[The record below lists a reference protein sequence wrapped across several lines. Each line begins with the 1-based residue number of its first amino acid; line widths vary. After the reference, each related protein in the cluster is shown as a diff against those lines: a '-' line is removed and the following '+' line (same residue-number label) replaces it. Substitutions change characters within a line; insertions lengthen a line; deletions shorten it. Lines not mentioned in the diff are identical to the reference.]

1 MFKKSALMFL
11 YTETS
16 LHAGSGTSLGVVD
29 LPIQREKY
37 TDFPVIQASGIKGAV
52 REWFEFEFTDNGSKR
67 KIELAFGPDKIG
79 SEESGFAAAVTFT
92 DARILLFP
100 VRSLKGIFAY
110 CTSPTVLERFRRDA
124 QVARVTLS
132 WTTPTPPDDQTVLG
146 VQTGCDV
153 AADHQVLLEEY
164 TFGFQANADVIKI
177 AEWLS
182 QSAFPNASEYQF
194 WRDKVKKSLLVLPD
208 NAFRDFVKLST
219 EVQARIKIDNTTR
232 TVDKKTG
239 GLFYEEA
246 LLPDS
251 LLYSVVLAHDPV
263 KDDRAALADADA
275 VLGFLREIDGKRLQ
289 LGGDATIGRGIVS
302 VRFHTQE
309 KEKQSGPQKEGQ
321 GNG

>member
-1 MFKKSALMFL
+1 MFKKATLMFL

-52 REWFEFEFTDNGSKR
+52 REWFESEPITNVSAR

-92 DARILLFP
+92 DVRILLFP

-110 CTSPTVLERFRRDA
+110 CTSPTVLQRFRRDA
-124 QVARVTLS
+124 QIAGVPLD
-132 WTTPTPPDDQTVLG
+132 WTVPSPPNDRTVLG
-146 VQTGCDV
+146 VQNGSDV
-153 AADHQVLLEEY
+153 AAGDQVLLEEY
-164 TFGFQANADVIKI
+164 AFGFQANADVTEI

-182 QSAFPNASEYQF
+182 QEAFPNGAEYEF
-194 WRDKVKKSLLVLPD
+194 WREKVKKSLLVLPD

-219 EVQARIKIDNTTR
+219 EVQARIKIDNDKR
-232 TVDKKTG
+232 TVVKG

-251 LLYSVVLAHDPV
+251 LLYSVILAHDPV
-263 KDDRAALADADA
+263 KDDRTELADAAA
-275 VLGFLREIDGKRLQ
+275 VLTFLRGIDGKRLQ

-302 VRFHTQE
+302 VRFCGQE
-309 KEKQSGPQKEGQ
+309 KQPESQKEGQ
-321 GNG
+321 DNG

>member
-1 MFKKSALMFL
+1 MFKKATLMFL
-11 YTETS
+11 YAETS

-37 TDFPVIQASGIKGAV
+37 TDFPVVQASGLKGAV
-52 REWFEFEFTDNGSKR
+52 REWFEFKFTDNANRR

-79 SEESGFAAAVTFT
+79 SEESGYAAAVTFT

-124 QVARVTLS
+124 QIAGVTLD
-132 WTTPTPPDDQTVLG
+132 WTVPTPPNDQTVLG
-146 VQTGCDV
+146 VQGGSDV
-153 AADHQVLLEEY
+153 AADDQVLLEEY
-164 TFGFQANADVIKI
+164 AFGFQANADVTKI

-182 QSAFPNASEYQF
+182 HAAFPNGSEYHF

-219 EVQARIKIDNTTR
+219 EVQARIKIDNDKR
-232 TVDKKTG
+232 TVVKG

-263 KDDRAALADADA
+263 KDDRAELADADA
-275 VLGFLREIDGKRLQ
+275 VLEFLRGIDRKRLQ

-309 KEKQSGPQKEGQ
+309 KQAEPGKEGQ

>member
-1 MFKKSALMFL
+1 MVTMFKKATLMFL

-37 TDFPVIQASGIKGAV
+37 TDFPVIQASGLKGAV
-52 REWFEFEFTDNGSKR
+52 REWFEFKATENANKR

-124 QVARVTLS
+124 QVAGVTLS

-164 TFGFQANADVIKI
+164 TFGFQADADVMKI

-182 QSAFPNASEYQF
+182 RAAFPNGSEYQF

-219 EVQARIKIDNTTR
+219 EVQARIKIDNDKR
-232 TVDKKTG
+232 TVVKG

-263 KDDRAALADADA
+263 KDDRAALANADA
-275 VLGFLREIDGKRLQ
+275 VLKFLRGIDGKRLQ

-309 KEKQSGPQKEGQ
+309 KQAESGKEGQ

>member
-1 MFKKSALMFL
+1 MFKTATMMFL

-37 TDFPVIQASGIKGAV
+37 TDFPVVQASGIKGAV
-52 REWFEFEFTDNGSKR
+52 REWFEFTCTDSASRR

-79 SEESGFAAAVTFT
+79 SEESGFAAAMTFT

-100 VRSLKGIFAY
+100 VRSLKGVFAY

-124 QVARVTLS
+124 QIAGVS
-132 WTTPTPPDDQTVLG
+132 PDWTVPTPPDDQTALG
-146 VQTGCDV
+146 VNGGSDV
-153 AADHQVLLEEY
+153 AAGDQVLLEEY
-164 TFGFQANADVIKI
+164 AFRFQAKDEVTRI
-177 AEWLS
+177 AEWLARH
-182 QSAFPNASEYQF
+182 AFPGGGEYKF
-194 WRDKVKKSLLVLPD
+194 WREKVKKSLLVLPD

-219 EVQARIKIDNTTR
+219 EVQARIKIKNETR
-232 TVDKKTG
+232 TVEKG

-246 LLPDS
+246 LLSDS

-263 KDDRAALADADA
+263 KDDRAELPDAGA
-275 VLGFLREIDGKRLQ
+275 VLAFLREIDGKRLQ

-302 VRFHTQE
+302 VRFHSRE
-309 KEKQSGPQKEGQ
+309 PERKEGQ

>member
-1 MFKKSALMFL
+1 MFKERTLMFL

-37 TDFPVIQASGIKGAV
+37 TDFPVIQASGIKGAM
-52 REWFEFEFTDNGSKR
+52 REWFEFTFTDNTNKR

-79 SEESGFAAAVTFT
+79 SEESGYAAAVSFT

-124 QVARVTLS
+124 QITGVSPS
-132 WTTPTPPDDQTVLG
+132 WTVSTPPNDQTVLG
-146 VQTGCDV
+146 VQNGSDV
-153 AADHQVLLEEY
+153 AAGDQVLLEEY
-164 TFGFQANADVIKI
+164 AFRFQADPQVTEI
-177 AEWLS
+177 AKSLS
-182 QSAFPNASEYQF
+182 QTAFPNGSEYLF

-219 EVQARIKIDNTTR
+219 EVQARIKIDNDKR
-232 TVDKKTG
+232 TVVKG

-251 LLYSVVLAHDPV
+251 LLYSVILAHDPL
-263 KDDRAALADADA
+263 KDDRAELANADA
-275 VLGFLREIDGKRLQ
+275 VLTFLHEINGKRLQ

-302 VRFHTQE
+302 VRFHDQ
-309 KEKQSGPQKEGQ
+309 EKQSGQQKEG
-321 GNG
+321 

>member
-1 MFKKSALMFL
+1 MFKKATLMFL

-37 TDFPVIQASGIKGAV
+37 TDFPVIQASGLKGAI
-52 REWFEFEFTDNGSKR
+52 REWFEFQATENANKR

-124 QVARVTLS
+124 QIAGVTLS
-132 WTTPTPPDDQTVLG
+132 WTTPTPNDQTVLG
-146 VQTGCDV
+146 VQDGCDV
-153 AADHQVLLEEY
+153 AVGDQVLLEEY
-164 TFGFQANADVIKI
+164 AFGFQAKAEVTKI

-182 QSAFPNASEYQF
+182 EKAFPNGSEYQF

-219 EVQARIKIDNTTR
+219 EVQARIKIDNDKR
-232 TVDKKTG
+232 TVVKG

-263 KDDRAALADADA
+263 KDDRAALADANA
-275 VLGFLREIDGKRLQ
+275 VLEFLRGIDGKRLQ

-302 VRFHTQE
+302 VRFHSQG
-309 KEKQSGPQKEGQ
+309 KQPEPQKEGQ

>member
-1 MFKKSALMFL
+1 MFKQATLMFL

-37 TDFPVIQASGIKGAV
+37 TDLPVIQASGIKGAV
-52 REWFEFEFTDNGSKR
+52 REWFEFKFTGNADNR

-100 VRSLKGIFAY
+100 IRSLKGIFAY

-124 QVARVTLS
+124 QIAGVALD
-132 WTTPTPPDDQTVLG
+132 WTVPTPSNDQTVLG
-146 VQTGCDV
+146 VESGSDV
-153 AADHQVLLEEY
+153 AAGGQVLLEEY
-164 TFGFQANADVIKI
+164 AFGFRGNDKVTAIAN
-177 AEWLS
+177 WLS
-182 QSAFPNASEYQF
+182 QHAVPAGSEYAF
-194 WRDKVKKSLLVLPD
+194 WKSKITKSLLVLPD

-219 EVQARIKIDNTTR
+219 EVQARIKIDNDKR
-232 TVDKKTG
+232 TVVKG

-246 LLPDS
+246 LPPDS

-263 KDDRAALADADA
+263 KDNRTELADAAA
-275 VLGFLREIDGKRLQ
+275 VLTFLRGIDGQRLQ

-302 VRFHTQE
+302 VRFYSQQE
-309 KEKQSGPQKEGQ
+309 EQSEQQKEGQ

>member
-1 MFKKSALMFL
+1 MFKKATLMFL

-37 TDFPVIQASGIKGAV
+37 TDFPVIQASGLKGAV
-52 REWFEFEFTDNGSKR
+52 REWFEFTFTDNGSKR

-100 VRSLKGIFAY
+100 VRSLKGVFAY

-124 QVARVTLS
+124 QIAGVPLN
-132 WTTPTPPDDQTVLG
+132 WTVPTPPNDQTVLG
-146 VQTGCDV
+146 VQTSCDV
-153 AADHQVLLEEY
+153 AAGDQVLLEEY
-164 TFGFQANADVIKI
+164 AFGFQSNPQVANI
-177 AEWLS
+177 ANWLS
-182 QSAFPNASEYQF
+182 QIAFPNGGEYKF
-194 WRDKVKKSLLVLPD
+194 WQEKVKKSLLVLPD
-208 NAFRDFVKLST
+208 NAFRDFVKLCT
-219 EVQARIKIDNTTR
+219 EVQARIKIDNDKR
-232 TVDKKTG
+232 TVVKG

-251 LLYSVVLAHDPV
+251 LLYSVILAHDPV
-263 KDDRAALADADA
+263 KDDRAELPDADA
-275 VLGFLREIDGKRLQ
+275 VVNFLKGIDGKRLQ

-302 VRFHTQE
+302 VRFHGQE
-309 KEKQSGPQKEGQ
+309 KQPEKKEES
-321 GNG
+321 NG

>member
-1 MFKKSALMFL
+1 MFKEATLMFL

-52 REWFEFEFTDNGSKR
+52 REWFEFRFRDDAHKR

-79 SEESGFAAAVTFT
+79 SEESGFAAALTFT

-110 CTSPTVLERFRRDA
+110 CTSPTALERFRRDA
-124 QVARVTLS
+124 QIAGAPLN
-132 WTTPTPPDDQTVLG
+132 WIIPKPTDDHTVLG
-146 VQTGCDV
+146 VQSGSDV
-153 AADHQVLLEEY
+153 ADGDQVLLEEY
-164 TFGFQANADVIKI
+164 AFSFQPDSQVTSI
-177 AEWLS
+177 ATYLS
-182 QSAFPNASEYQF
+182 EQAFPNRPEYEF
-194 WRDKVKKSLLVLPD
+194 WKEKIKRSLLVLPD

-219 EVQARIKIDNTTR
+219 EVQARIRINNDTR
-232 TVDKKTG
+232 TVVKG

-251 LLYSVVLAHDPV
+251 LLYSLVLAHDPV
-263 KDDRAALADADA
+263 RDDRAELPDAHA
-275 VLGFLREIDGKRLQ
+275 VVTFLKEIEGKRLQ

-302 VRFHTQE
+302 VRFYSKGQKRE
-309 KEKQSGPQKEGQ
+309 PSKEGES
-321 GNG
+321 NG

>member
-1 MFKKSALMFL
+1 MFKQATLMFF

-37 TDFPVIQASGIKGAV
+37 TDFPVIQASGIKGAI
-52 REWFEFEFTDNGSKR
+52 REWFEFKYTDSANKR
-67 KIELAFGPDKIG
+67 KIELTFGPDKIG
-79 SEESGFAAAVTFT
+79 SEGYAAAVTFT

-110 CTSPTVLERFRRDA
+110 CTSPTALERFRRDA
-124 QVARVTLS
+124 QIAGVSLE
-132 WTTPTPPDDQTVLG
+132 WTVPTPPNDQTALG
-146 VQTGCDV
+146 VQDGYDV
-153 AADHQVLLEEY
+153 TDGTQVLLEEY
-164 TFGFQANADVIKI
+164 AFGFQPNPQVANI
-177 AEWLS
+177 ALCLS
-182 QSAFPNASEYQF
+182 ETALPKGGEYQF

-219 EVQARIKIDNTTR
+219 EVQARIKIDNDKR
-232 TVDKKTG
+232 TVVKG

-251 LLYSVVLAHDPV
+251 LLYSVILAHDPV
-263 KDDRAALADADA
+263 KDDRVELANADA
-275 VLGFLREIDGKRLQ
+275 VLNFLGEINGQRLQ

-302 VRFHTQE
+302 VRFHSKQPEQQE
-309 KEKQSGPQKEGQ
+309 EEQS
-321 GNG
+321 NG

>member
-1 MFKKSALMFL
+1 MFKKATLMFL

-37 TDFPVIQASGIKGAV
+37 TDFPVIQASGVKGAI
-52 REWFEFEFTDNGSKR
+52 REWFEFKFTDDGNRR
-67 KIELAFGPDKIG
+67 KIELTFGPDKIG
-79 SEESGFAAAVTFT
+79 SEQSGYAAAVTFT

-100 VRSLKGIFAY
+100 VRSLKAVFAY
-110 CTSPTVLERFRRDA
+110 CTSPTVLQRFRRDA
-124 QVARVTLS
+124 QIAGVSLS
-132 WTTPTPPDDQTVLG
+132 WTVPTPPNDQTVLG

-153 AADHQVLLEEY
+153 AAGDQVLLEEY
-164 TFGFQANADVIKI
+164 AFRFQPDEQVKNI

-182 QSAFPNASEYQF
+182 EHAVPCGPEYAFWQE
-194 WRDKVKKSLLVLPD
+194 KVKKSLLVLPD

-219 EVQARIKIDNTTR
+219 EVQARIKIDNDKR
-232 TVDKKTG
+232 TVVKG

-275 VLGFLREIDGKRLQ
+275 VLNFLRKINGKRLQ

-302 VRFHTQE
+302 VRVHGQE
-309 KEKQSGPQKEGQ
+309 KEPERKEGQ

>member
-1 MFKKSALMFL
+1 MFKIANLMFL

-37 TDFPVIQASGIKGAV
+37 TDFPIIQASGVKGAV
-52 REWFEFEFTDNGSKR
+52 REWFEFRFTDDGSKR
-67 KIELAFGPDKIG
+67 KIELTFGPDKIG
-79 SEESGFAAAVTFT
+79 SEESGYAAAITFT

-124 QVARVTLS
+124 QIASVPIE
-132 WTTPTPPDDQTVLG
+132 WTVPPSPNDQTVLG
-146 VQTGCDV
+146 VQEGNDV
-153 AADHQVLLEEY
+153 SDGDQVLLEEY
-164 TFGFQANADVIKI
+164 AFGLKGDKQVSYI
-177 AEWLS
+177 AQWLS
-182 QSAFPNASEYQF
+182 CHAFPNGSEYEF
-194 WRDKVKKSLLVLPD
+194 WRKKVRKSLLVLPD

-232 TVDKKTG
+232 TVDRKTG

-251 LLYSVVLAHDPV
+251 LLYSVMLAHDPM
-263 KDDRAALADADA
+263 KDDRSDLANAGA
-275 VLGFLREIDGKRLQ
+275 VLNFMDGIRGKRLQ

-302 VRFHTQE
+302 VRFCGDEQKQE
-309 KEKQSGPQKEGQ
+309 KEQEGQ
-321 GNG
+321 GND

>member
-1 MFKKSALMFL
+1 MFKKATLMFL

-37 TDFPVIQASGIKGAV
+37 TDFPVIQASGLKGAV
-52 REWFEFEFTDNGSKR
+52 REWFEFKLTDNTNR
-67 KIELAFGPDKIG
+67 RRIELTFGPDKIG

-100 VRSLKGIFAY
+100 VRSLKGVFAY

-124 QVARVTLS
+124 QIAGVAIG
-132 WTTPTPPDDQTVLG
+132 WTVPTPSNDQTVLG
-146 VQTGCDV
+146 VQDGCDV
-153 AADHQVLLEEY
+153 AAGDQVLLEEY
-164 TFGFQANADVIKI
+164 AFGFQADKKVTEI
-177 AEWLS
+177 AEWFS
-182 QSAFPNASEYQF
+182 QAAFPTGSEYAF

-219 EVQARIKIDNTTR
+219 EVQARIKIDNDKR
-232 TVDKKTG
+232 TVVKG

-251 LLYSVVLAHDPV
+251 LLYSIVLAHDPV
-263 KDDRAALADADA
+263 KDDRAELADAGA
-275 VLGFLREIDGKRLQ
+275 VLTFLHEISGKRLQ

-302 VRFHTQE
+302 VRFHDQE
-309 KEKQSGPQKEGQ
+309 K
-321 GNG
+321 

>member
-1 MFKKSALMFL
+1 MFKEATLMFL

-37 TDFPVIQASGIKGAV
+37 TDLPVIQASGLKGAV
-52 REWFEFEFTDNGSKR
+52 REWFEFKFTGNADNR

-124 QVARVTLS
+124 QIAGVALD
-132 WTTPTPPDDQTVLG
+132 WTVPTPENDQTVLG
-146 VQTGCDV
+146 VQSGSDV
-153 AADHQVLLEEY
+153 PAGDQVLLEEY
-164 TFGFQANADVIKI
+164 AFGFRGSEQVTAIAN
-177 AEWLS
+177 WLS
-182 QSAFPNASEYQF
+182 QHAVPAGLEYAFWKS
-194 WRDKVKKSLLVLPD
+194 KITKSLLVLPD

-219 EVQARIKIDNTTR
+219 EVQARIKIDNDKR
-232 TVDKKTG
+232 TVVKG

-263 KDDRAALADADA
+263 KDNRAELADAEA
-275 VLGFLREIDGKRLQ
+275 VLTFLRGIDGQRLQ

-302 VRFHTQE
+302 VRFHSQ
-309 KEKQSGPQKEGQ
+309 EKQSEAQKEG
-321 GNG
+321 

>member
-1 MFKKSALMFL
+1 MFKKTDMMFL

-37 TDFPVIQASGIKGAV
+37 TDFPVVQASGIKGAM
-52 REWFEFEFTDNGSKR
+52 REWFEFGDSKNKR
-67 KIELAFGPDKIG
+67 KTDLTFGPETIG
-79 SEESGFAAAVTFT
+79 SEESGYAAAITFT

-100 VRSLKGIFAY
+100 VRSLKGVFAY

-124 QVARVTLS
+124 QIAGKPPN
-132 WTTPTPPDDQTVLG
+132 WTVPQLPNDQTVLG
-146 VQTGCDV
+146 VQNGCDV
-153 AADHQVLLEEY
+153 ANGDQVLLEEY
-164 TFGFQANADVIKI
+164 AFNYKGDTQLTNI
-177 AEWLS
+177 AAWFS
-182 QSAFPNASEYQF
+182 DAAFPIGNEYEF
-194 WRDKVKKSLLVLPD
+194 WREKVKKSLILLHD

-219 EVQARIKIDNTTR
+219 EVQARIKIDNITR

-263 KDDRAALADADA
+263 KDERAELPDAAA
-275 VLGFLREIDGKRLQ
+275 VIRFLKDIDGKRLQ

-302 VRFHTQE
+302 VRFCGNE
-309 KEKQSGPQKEGQ
+309 EERPLPKEGQ
-321 GNG
+321 SNG

>member
-1 MFKKSALMFL
+1 MFKKASLMFL

-52 REWFEFEFTDNGSKR
+52 REWFEFKFTDNADRR

-79 SEESGFAAAVTFT
+79 SEESGYAAAVTFT

-124 QVARVTLS
+124 QIAGVPLD
-132 WTTPTPPDDQTVLG
+132 WTVPPPSNNQTVLG
-146 VQTGCDV
+146 VQNNSDV
-153 AADHQVLLEEY
+153 TAGDHVLLEEY
-164 TFGFQANADVIKI
+164 AFGFQTDAGVTQI

-182 QSAFPNASEYQF
+182 QEAFPDGGEYGF
-194 WRDKVKKSLLVLPD
+194 WREKVKKSLLVLPD
-208 NAFRDFVKLST
+208 NAFRDFVKFST
-219 EVQARIKIDNTTR
+219 EVQARIKIDNEKR
-232 TVDKKTG
+232 TVVKG

-251 LLYSVVLAHDPV
+251 LLYSLVLAHDPV
-263 KDDRAALADADA
+263 KDDRVELTNADA
-275 VLGFLREIDGKRLQ
+275 VLNFLREINGKRLQ

-302 VRFHTQE
+302 VRFYSE
-309 KEKQSGPQKEGQ
+309 GEKQEPQKEEQ
-321 GNG
+321 SNG

>member
-1 MFKKSALMFL
+1 MFKKATLMFL

-37 TDFPVIQASGIKGAV
+37 TDFPVIQASGLKGAV
-52 REWFEFEFTDNGSKR
+52 REWFEFRSTDSADRR

-79 SEESGFAAAVTFT
+79 SEESGFAAAVSFT

-110 CTSPTVLERFRRDA
+110 CTSPTALERFRRDA
-124 QVARVTLS
+124 QIAGVS
-132 WTTPTPPDDQTVLG
+132 IDWTIPRPPDDRTVLG
-146 VQTGCDV
+146 VREGCDV
-153 AADHQVLLEEY
+153 AADDQVLLEEY
-164 TFGFQANADVIKI
+164 AFGFQGKEEVTSI
-177 AEWLS
+177 AKWLS
-182 QSAFPNASEYQF
+182 QEAFPDRGEYAF
-194 WRDKVKKSLLVLPD
+194 WREKVKKSLLVLPD

-219 EVQARIKIDNTTR
+219 EVQARIKIDNDKR
-232 TVDKKTG
+232 TVVKG

-263 KDDRAALADADA
+263 KDDRAELADSPA
-275 VLGFLREIDGKRLQ
+275 VLAFLRGIDGQRLQ

-302 VRFHTQE
+302 VRFHGQGKQPKPG
-309 KEKQSGPQKEGQ
+309 KEEQ

>member
-1 MFKKSALMFL
+1 MFKKATLMFL

-37 TDFPVIQASGIKGAV
+37 TDFPVIQASGLKGAV
-52 REWFEFEFTDNGSKR
+52 REWFEFKFTDNANKR

-79 SEESGFAAAVTFT
+79 SEESGFAAAVTFA
-92 DARILLFP
+92 DARVLLFP

-110 CTSPTVLERFRRDA
+110 CTSPTALQRFRRDA
-124 QVARVTLS
+124 QIAGVS
-132 WTTPTPPDDQTVLG
+132 IDWTVPTPPNDQTVLG
-146 VQTGCDV
+146 VQAGCDV
-153 AADHQVLLEEY
+153 AAGDQVLLEEY
-164 TFGFQANADVIKI
+164 AFGFQANAAVTAI

-182 QSAFPNASEYQF
+182 QEAFPNGSEYAF
-194 WRDKVKKSLLVLPD
+194 WRDKVKKSPLLLPD

-219 EVQARIKIDNTTR
+219 EVQARIKIDNDKR
-232 TVDKKTG
+232 TVVKG

-251 LLYSVVLAHDPV
+251 LLYSIVLAHDPV
-263 KDDRAALADADA
+263 KDDRAELADAGA
-275 VLGFLREIDGKRLQ
+275 VLTFLHEVNGKRLQ

-302 VRFHTQE
+302 VRFHAE
-309 KEKQSGPQKEGQ
+309 PQKEGQ

>member
-1 MFKKSALMFL
+1 MFKKATLMFL

-52 REWFEFEFTDNGSKR
+52 REWFEFRFKDDANKR
-67 KIELAFGPDKIG
+67 KIELTFGPDKIG
-79 SEESGFAAAVTFT
+79 SEESGFAAAITFT

-124 QVARVTLS
+124 QIAGVPL
-132 WTTPTPPDDQTVLG
+132 PTNWNVPKLTNDQTVLG
-146 VQTGCDV
+146 VHEGCDV
-153 AADHQVLLEEY
+153 ADGTHVLLEEY
-164 TFGFQANADVIKI
+164 AFGFQSDSHVTDI
-177 AEWLS
+177 ARWLS
-182 QSAFPNASEYQF
+182 DAAFSGGAEYRF
-194 WRDKVKKSLLVLPD
+194 WREKVTRSLLVLPD

-219 EVQARIKIDNTTR
+219 EVQARIKIDNDTR
-232 TVDKKTG
+232 TVVKG

-263 KDDRAALADADA
+263 KDDRAELPNAEA
-275 VLGFLREIDGKRLQ
+275 VLNFLCQINAKRLQ

-302 VRFHTQE
+302 VRFYAEEQKRGPE
-309 KEKQSGPQKEGQ
+309 PSKEEGS
-321 GNG
+321 NG